1 MTFDGIYL
9 AEFGLFLDKFRLKLQ
24 KKQVNKYFDL

>member
-24 KKQVNKYFDL
+24 KKNKWI